1 LLTPRIQ
8 RKVLTG
14 KILIH
19 PTESCFGIGCH
30 PNNIYALKKILII
43 KKRSKNKSFLLISD
57 KVQKFF
63 RYVSLSE
70 KNLQHISDWP
80 KHTSYLFKKNPRS
93 PMLLSPKKEKIGC
106 RIPDHKKIKRTLEN
120 LNFPITST
128 SANFSGQISLK
139 LWRHCC
145 RNFSSKSCIIMN
157 ERVGNYKRPSTI
169 IDFETKKII
178 RK

>member
-1 LLTPRIQ
+1 MQISRIQ
-8 RKVLTG
+8 RKILAG

-30 PNNIYALKKILII
+30 PKNIKALKKILVI

-57 KVQKFF
+57 QVEKFF
-63 RYVSLSE
+63 RYVSRSE
-70 KNLQHISDWP
+70 KNLLHISGWP
-80 KHTSYLFKKNPRS
+80 NHTSYLFKKNSMIPI
-93 PMLLSPKKEKIGC
+93 LLSPKKEKIGC
-106 RIPDHKKIKRTLEN
+106 RIPDHKKIKRTLKN
-120 LNFPITST
+120 FNFPITST

-145 RNFSSKSCIIMN
+145 RYFSNKSCIIMN
-157 ERVGNYKRPSTI
+157 ERVGNYKKPSTI
-169 IDFETKKII
+169 IDFKTKKII

>member
-1 LLTPRIQ
+1 MLTPRNK
-8 RKVLTG
+8 RKVLLG

-19 PTESCFGIGCH
+19 PTESCFGLGCH
-30 PNNIYALKKILII
+30 PKNIYALNKILII

-63 RYVSLSE
+63 RYVSPSE
-70 KNLQHISDWP
+70 KNLHHISDWP
-80 KHTSYLFKKNPRS
+80 KHTSYLFKKNQRNPI
-93 PMLLSPKKEKIGC
+93 LLSPKKEKIGC
-106 RIPDHKKIKRTLEN
+106 RIPDHKIIIKTLEN

-139 LWRHCC
+139 LWRQCY
-145 RNFSSKSCIIMN
+145 RKFSNKSCIIMN